1 MPGTI
6 DQDHP
11 MISGEHLAERLAH
24 RLQV

>member
-11 MISGEHLAERLAH
+11 MISGEHLAERLPH